1 MAVRSDPLLVP
12 RGVDWGIG
20 WPVQDGAGNP
30 VDLAGWTARA
40 QARLR
45 ASSDEVLAEWDSAD
59 GTIRLEN
66 GVLALVF
73 LGNVTGGWGWTA
85 AVYDV
90 VLTSPTG
97 APTLVAQGGIEL
109 LQTVTR

>member
-1 MAVRSDPLLVP
+1 VRSDPLLVP

-20 WPVQDGAGNP
+20 WPVQDRSGAP
-30 VDLAGWTARA
+30 VDLTGWTARA

-45 ASSDEVLAEWDSAD
+45 ASSDEVLAEWASSD
-59 GTIRLEN
+59 GSIRLEG

-73 LGNVTGGWGWTA
+73 LGNVTGGWAWDQ

-90 VLTSPTG
+90 LLTNPTG
-97 APTLVAQGGIEL
+97 GTSLVASGGIQL
-109 LQTVTR
+109 LRTVTR